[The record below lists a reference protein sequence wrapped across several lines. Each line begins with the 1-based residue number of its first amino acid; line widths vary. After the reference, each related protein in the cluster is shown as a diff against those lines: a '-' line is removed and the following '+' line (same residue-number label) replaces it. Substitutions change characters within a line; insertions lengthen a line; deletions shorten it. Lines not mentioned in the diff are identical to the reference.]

1 MDLIKRNDRGEPSP
15 MDYKE
20 GGHTFCIRESFC
32 GWKECPRTE
41 GDRREK
47 MENISLDLHGSFID
61 EDELKEIEPEI
72 MAAQDT
78 LLDRKGVSC
87 EMTGWLDYMYRMDKN
102 EYEEIKTVA
111 KYIKENSEAFILLGI
126 GGSYL
131 GAKAAIEAVR
141 GDFHN
146 ELSRPQ
152 VYYAGQNLSGAY
164 LKKLIQIVKEKE
176 VCIIVI
182 SKSGTTLE
190 TALSFRVFRE
200 LMEEKYGKES
210 KSRIFVVTDKFKGAL
225 KSMSELKGYKTFVVP
240 DDIGGRYSV
249 ITPVGLLPMAAA
261 GLDIDKFMEGL
272 KSGAE
277 EYSDR
282 NFESNACLLY
292 TAARNILN
300 RRNKE
305 IEIFVSYEPSCISIA
320 EWWKQLYGESEGKEG
335 KGIFPA
341 SLSFTTD
348 LHSMGQ
354 FVQEGREIIFET
366 TLSIE
371 NSEDDMEV
379 PFDSNDFDK
388 LNYISGKTFNYIN
401 SKAFEGTF
409 MAHNEGNVPGIIIT
423 IPKIDEF
430 YLAKLFYFFMMSCG
444 ISGYTIKVDPFTQP
458 GVEAYKKNMFRLLRK
473 GDTPSK

>member
-1 MDLIKRNDRGEPSP
+1 
-15 MDYKE
+15 
-20 GGHTFCIRESFC
+20 
-32 GWKECPRTE
+32 
-41 GDRREK
+41 
-47 MENISLDLHGSFID
+47 MENITLNLQGSFI
-61 EDELKEIEPEI
+61 EENELKEIKPEI
-72 MAAQDT
+72 MAAQEM
-78 LLDRKGVSC
+78 LLDRKGASS
-87 EMTGWLDYMYRMDKN
+87 EMTGWLDCMYRMDKK
-102 EYEEIKTVA
+102 ELEDIKRA
-111 KYIKENSEAFILLGI
+111 GRYIQENSQAFILLGI

-146 ELSRPQ
+146 ELCSPR
-152 VYYAGQNLSGAY
+152 VYYAGQNLSGLY
-164 LKKLIQIVKEKE
+164 LKKLIQLVKEKE
-176 VCIIVI
+176 ICIIVI

-190 TALSFRVFRE
+190 TALAFRVFRD
-200 LMEEKYGKES
+200 LMEEKYKEES
-210 KSRIFVVTDKFKGAL
+210 KNRIFVVTDKEKGAL
-225 KSMSELKGYKTFVVP
+225 KTMSDLKGYKTFVVP

-272 KSGAE
+272 RSAAE
-277 EYSDR
+277 EYGSR
-282 NFESNACLLY
+282 NFETNPCLLY
-292 TAARNILN
+292 AGARNILN

-305 IEIFVSYEPSCISIA
+305 IEILVNYEPSCISIA

-341 SLSFTTD
+341 SLNFTTD

-354 FVQEGREIIFET
+354 FVQEGREILFET
-366 TLSIE
+366 TLRIE
-371 NSEDDMEV
+371 NCEDDLEV

-388 LNYISGKTFNYIN
+388 LNYIAGKSFSYIN

-409 MAHNEGNVPGIIIT
+409 LAHKEGNVPGLIIT
-423 IPKIDEF
+423 IPKMDEF

-458 GVEAYKKNMFRLLRK
+458 GVEAYKKNMFRLLGKKERI
-473 GDTPSK
+473 